1 MTGNDMET
9 AEGQL
14 TLESRLSDLVQVA
27 PWIERL
33 AAQHAI
39 PQETQFA
46 IDLCLEEVLSNIIRH
61 GYSGEPNHSIAVRFE
76 SPRSGYFVF
85 IVEDKAPLF
94 NPIDAQQPPPISA
107 DDDLQVG
114 GQGIRLVREFADALE
129 YQATPSGNRLRIGF
143 NAAGSAIADD

>member
-1 MTGNDMET
+1 MTGNDRET

-33 AAQHAI
+33 AAQHGI
-39 PQETQFA
+39 PAETQFA

-61 GYSGEPNHSIAVRFE
+61 GYSGEPNHFIDVRFE

-85 IVEDKAPLF
+85 IVEDKAILF
-94 NPIDAQQPPPISA
+94 NPIDAQQSPPIGP
-107 DDDLQVG
+107 DDELQVG
-114 GQGIRLVREFADALE
+114 GQGIRLLREFADELE
-129 YQATPSGNRLRIGF
+129 YQATPSGNRLKIGF
-143 NAAGSAIADD
+143 NAAGSAIASD

>member
-33 AAQHAI
+33 AAQHGI
-39 PQETQFA
+39 PAETQFA
-46 IDLCLEEVLSNIIRH
+46 VDLCLEEVLSNIIRH
-61 GYSGEPNHSIAVRFE
+61 GYSGEPNHFIDVRFE
-76 SPRSGYFVF
+76 SPRSRYFVF
-85 IVEDKAPLF
+85 VVEDKAPLF
-94 NPIDAQQPPPISA
+94 NPIDAQQPPPMSA
-107 DDDLQVG
+107 EGDLQVG
-114 GQGIRLVREFADALE
+114 GQGIRLLREFANELE

-143 NAAGSAIADD
+143 NAAGSAIAND